1 MNVKPEFVLWAGNVL
16 ATLLRIGIIGGAAL
30 IGAVFVGCFFC
41 ADVDVGAEN
50 AEFLQA
56 CELAKAQPA
65 IRRQRQQERR
75 RSYGTGNVL

>member
-1 MNVKPEFVLWAGNVL
+1 MKPEFVLWAGNVL
-16 ATLLRIGIIGGAAL
+16 ATLLRIGIAGGTAL

-41 ADVDVGAEN
+41 ADVD

-75 RSYGTGNVL
+75 RRYGAGNVL